1 MSIGV
6 DSKIT
11 QFSEIFHVKDITT
24 EEMQDAIEDWYDLYF
39 GIDEDGED
47 SCQRIP
53 YAVVTK
59 LTQTIFS
66 EYDASSDNEFAE
78 MVIKALYDVRKKVT
92 QSMLIGGM
100 AMLKPLIF
108 DDELSFVVIPRN
120 NMIILGRNE
129 KNEVTD
135 IGTLEET
142 ETGGQY
148 YTFFERRRVNEDGKL
163 EIDSRLY
170 VSDKK
175 DKVGSRVPLD
185 TLPKYEG
192 IDDINI
198 IDVDNIGLIPIAC
211 PMENCVDGSD
221 DAVSVYA
228 CAVGLIH
235 NINENEYQLK
245 GEFRRGESRVFVSND
260 LIKKQGDRVLNDNVF
275 VGLDDDPSAVPI
287 TTFSP
292 SLREQSFL
300 ARKKEYLRNVETV
313 IGFKRGILSDVE
325 AQERTATE
333 ITSSAGDYNLTIID
347 FQQAFETM
355 VFKAVEIVGELLRA
369 YRQNA
374 PEVPEEDIIINWGNG
389 ILYDKSTTWAE
400 YMTMVQA
407 GLLKP
412 EIAVAYYFNLPW
424 KTEADLNTIRTDYM
438 PAMVQLL
445 EGNA

>member
-11 QFSEIFHVKDITT
+11 QFCEAYHVKDITT
-24 EEMQDAIEDWYDLYF
+24 DAMQDAIEDWYDLYF
-39 GIDEDGED
+39 GNDVEGED

-66 EYDASSDNEFAE
+66 EYEAKSEDEFAQS
-78 MVIKALYDVRKKVT
+78 VIKALNKKKKKAT
-92 QSMLIGGM
+92 QAMLIGG
-100 AMLKPLIF
+100 AAFLKPLIF
-108 DDELSFVVIPRN
+108 DEKLSFVVIPRN
-120 NMIILGRNE
+120 NAIILGRNE
-129 KNEVTD
+129 HNEVTD
-135 IGTLEET
+135 IGTIEET
-142 ETGGQY
+142 EGNGRF
-148 YTFFERRRVNEDGKL
+148 YTFFERRRVNEDGNL

-170 VSDKK
+170 VSEKK
-175 DKVGSRVPLD
+175 SQLGNRIPLA
-185 TLPKYEG
+185 TLSKYED

-198 IDVDNIGLIPIAC
+198 IPIGNIGLIPLLC
-211 PMENCVDGSD
+211 PVENCVDGSD

-228 CAVGLIH
+228 SAVGLIH

-260 LIKKQGDRVLNDNVF
+260 LIKRQGDRVLNDNVF
-275 VGLDDDPSAVPI
+275 VGLDDDPEAVPI

-292 SLREQSFL
+292 QLREQSFL

-333 ITSSAGDYNLTIID
+333 VTSSAGDYNLTIID
-347 FQQAFETM
+347 FQQAFEEM
-355 VFKAVEIVGELLRA
+355 LRNAIKIVGELLRA
-369 YRQNA
+369 YRENA
-374 PEVPEEDIIINWGNG
+374 PEVDDDKVIVNWGNG
-389 ILYDKSTTWAE
+389 ILYDKSTTWSE

-407 GLLKP
+407 GMLKP

-424 KTEADLNTIRTDYM
+424 ETEADINKIRNDYM
-438 PAMVQLL
+438 PEMVSLL
-445 EGNA
+445 ENA